1 VIHNYFVNCMCHRVL
16 ASIKNYLT
24 VTLHLYGCVAWSSN
38 VYVNFCSNQGHEQE
52 GLCKKDAVDQ
62 HFKKGD
68 VVNSN
73 GKVGQGRVVHIE
85 SDDDLPGP
93 ETPGMQPLVPRLK
106 RFKEDS
112 PKFGVKNDS
121 SLSDSSKRLKLLQD
135 STALNKNHKEVSDTM
150 SKFEWLDP
158 TRIRDANGRRPGDPL
173 YDKKTLYIPPDI
185 LRKMSA
191 SQKQYWSVKSQ
202 YMDVVVFFKVVS
214 YCFIES

>member
-1 VIHNYFVNCMCHRVL
+1 M
-16 ASIKNYLT
+16 
-24 VTLHLYGCVAWSSN
+24 
-38 VYVNFCSNQGHEQE
+38 
-52 GLCKKDAVDQ
+52 
-62 HFKKGD
+62 
-68 VVNSN
+68 
-73 GKVGQGRVVHIE
+73 
-85 SDDDLPGP
+85 
-93 ETPGMQPLVPRLK
+93 
-106 RFKEDS
+106 
-112 PKFGVKNDS
+112 
-121 SLSDSSKRLKLLQD
+121 SDSSKRLKLLQD